1 MSVEGLT
8 EDVTAFEANM
18 RDVWR
23 ARRPGLSDVT
33 RRPDNDYS
41 GMVSG
46 ISVKSVQEIDNLI
59 GGLQGLRQKLCSDGD
74 RLNETIA
81 QHAALSQSVIELTKI
96 VSDGVKSVNKS
107 GDV

>member
-41 GMVSG
+41 CRVSG

-81 QHAALSQSVIELTKI
+81 HHAALSQSVIELTKI
-96 VSDGVKSVNKS
+96 VSDGMKSVNKS

>member
-1 MSVEGLT
+1 MSVEGST
-8 EDVTAFEANM
+8 VDVTAFEADM
-18 RDVWR
+18 REIWR

-33 RRPDNDYS
+33 RRSDNDYS

-59 GGLQGLRQKLCSDGD
+59 AGLQALRQKLRSDGD

-96 VSDGVKSVNKS
+96 VSDGMKSVNKS